1 MNRDSHEMLLS
12 LFREGDIIPFTESNI
27 LISGALLCVLVV
39 FVLAGFIAAFF
50 PQVII
55 KEWFLSDLK
64 IVLQNRNVRLVFAI
78 IGAIIFSLYIVF
90 DTQMMMGGNHKVNI
104 WFQLL
109 RKNSYHLTTTQYSLD
124 PEEYVFAALN
134 LYLDIIN
141 LFLYILQIIGASRD
155 WN

>member
-55 KEWFLSDLK
+55 KE
-64 IVLQNRNVRLVFAI
+64 
-78 IGAIIFSLYIVF
+78 
-90 DTQMMMGGNHKVNI
+90 
-104 WFQLL
+104 
-109 RKNSYHLTTTQYSLD
+109 
-124 PEEYVFAALN
+124 
-134 LYLDIIN
+134 
-141 LFLYILQIIGASRD
+141 
-155 WN
+155 

>member
-55 KEWFLSDLK
+55 NEWFLSDLK

-90 DTQMMMGGNHKVNI
+90 DTQMMMGGNHKVKLGPHKI
-104 WFQLL
+104 
-109 RKNSYHLTTTQYSLD
+109 
-124 PEEYVFAALN
+124 VGN
-134 LYLDIIN
+134 LH
-141 LFLYILQIIGASRD
+141 LQIWKI
-155 WN
+155 